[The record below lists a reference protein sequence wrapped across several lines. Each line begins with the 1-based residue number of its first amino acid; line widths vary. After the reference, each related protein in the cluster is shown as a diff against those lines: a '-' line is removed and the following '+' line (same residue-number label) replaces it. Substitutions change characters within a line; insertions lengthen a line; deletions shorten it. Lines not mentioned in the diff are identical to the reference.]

1 MSLHRVEFP
10 DLLLLRLFSV
20 SKSQAM
26 KSAVALTKQRIR
38 SLLDRADDYRFL
50 LRSVGIGAP
59 SDRPRAPWQNAV
71 LKNRRELKQAL
82 EEVARLGLPAV
93 ADTPKNWDTLAAL
106 ACILSNTSTSARVL
120 DAGAEMYSR
129 ILPWLYLYGYSNLQ
143 GINIVFKRRK
153 RRGPIIYKH
162 GDITAT
168 DYAAETFDAIACIS
182 VIEHGVD
189 LSAYFKE
196 CARILKPGGIL
207 VTSTDYWQCP
217 IDTRG
222 QWMYGV
228 PVRIFTAS
236 EIQDAVS
243 LAAQRGF
250 ALTSAIDLTCDQKV
264 AHCQEV
270 DLDYTFVVFT
280 LRKMESSPS

>member
-1 MSLHRVEFP
+1 
-10 DLLLLRLFSV
+10 
-20 SKSQAM
+20 M
-26 KSAVALTKQRIR
+26 KGAVALTKQKIR

-50 LRSVGIGAP
+50 LRSVGIGVP

-71 LKNRRELKQAL
+71 LKNRRELNQAL

-106 ACILSNTSTSARVL
+106 ACILSHTSTSARVL

-129 ILPWLYLYGYSNLQ
+129 ILPWLCLYGYGNLQ
-143 GINIVFKRRK
+143 GINIVFKHRK
-153 RRGPIIYKH
+153 RRGPIIYRH

-168 DYAAETFDAIACIS
+168 DYATETLDAIACIS

-207 VTSTDYWQCP
+207 ITSTDYWQSP

-236 EIQDAVS
+236 DIRDAIS
-243 LAAQRGF
+243 LAAQHGF
-250 ALTSAIDLTCDQKV
+250 TLTSAIDLTCDEKV
-264 AHCQEV
+264 VHWHEV
-270 DLDYTFVVFT
+270 DLDYTFVTFT
-280 LRKMESSPS
+280 LRKSDAYDS